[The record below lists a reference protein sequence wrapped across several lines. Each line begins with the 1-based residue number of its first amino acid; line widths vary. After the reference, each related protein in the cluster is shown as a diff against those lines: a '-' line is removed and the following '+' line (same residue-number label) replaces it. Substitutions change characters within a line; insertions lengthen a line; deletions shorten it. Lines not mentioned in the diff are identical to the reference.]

1 MSSTKALL
9 TKVKEEVCK
18 IHGLSYGWTWWAEG
32 LRAGRENC
40 GELGRSWQYIMWAIE
55 GMLNPLCLKSIRG
68 PVWSIP
74 ERVNKSGLCSSCS
87 LWLDH
92 FLFFI
97 LTSFFPG
104 QLSFILWVLCSNS
117 PPQQSLPPA
126 LQARAGGLCTFS
138 LYPALCQCS
147 TRQRHIEIM
156 TRVAFGK
163 WPHSLVIGHFA
174 NYLVIDLIVIF
185 RQQYYTTKMMYAV
198 IIKLIKWP
206 SLEFKLFGGRD
217 CLGPYAIGSP
227 VPYTVS
233 DT

>member
-1 MSSTKALL
+1 
-9 TKVKEEVCK
+9 
-18 IHGLSYGWTWWAEG
+18 
-32 LRAGRENC
+32 
-40 GELGRSWQYIMWAIE
+40 MWAIE